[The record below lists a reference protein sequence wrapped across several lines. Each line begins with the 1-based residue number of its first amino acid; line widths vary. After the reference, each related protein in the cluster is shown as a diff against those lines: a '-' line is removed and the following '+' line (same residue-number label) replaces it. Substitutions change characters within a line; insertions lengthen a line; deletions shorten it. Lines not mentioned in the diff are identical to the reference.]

1 MQVSAPQTSPG
12 PGPSD
17 GALPDNQR
25 SVLGWFGHLTG
36 PERHTWF
43 ASCGGLALD
52 AMDTQAYAL
61 VIPSLIIAL
70 HLTTAQAGTFATAAL
85 VGSGIGG
92 WLFGRLAD
100 VFGRVRMLQVAIVV
114 CALATFSSAFATS
127 FWHLLIARSLQG
139 IGYGGEAAV
148 GAVLMSEVIRP
159 NLRGR
164 VTASV
169 QSGYAVGYAIAV
181 AFMAIVF
188 HLVPEALAWRVLF
201 ALGILPIFFLFY
213 IRRWVPESPLYERAK
228 TTPAAGQHA
237 SSFGDIFRPPLL
249 SRTFI
254 ATLLATAIFGAAYV
268 QITWL
273 PTYLRTGLHL
283 NVTTTAGYLFLNIL
297 GSFVGPL
304 ILGPLSDKIGRRWS
318 LILFLISQAFAVGI
332 YTLAPITHNVVFFL
346 GFLVGVLQGGLGS
359 SMLPAYAEIF
369 PTHARGHGQGFCLS
383 VGRGLGSLVPTAVG
397 VLAKTIPLGRAMGLC
412 AISSYIVAMV
422 ATSFFPETVGKNL
435 QDS

>member
-1 MQVSAPQTSPG
+1 MQDSAPQTSSG
-12 PGPSD
+12 PGPSEGD
-17 GALPDNQR
+17 PSDNQR
-25 SVLGWFGHLTG
+25 SVLGWFGRLTG
-36 PERHTWF
+36 AERHTWF

-61 VIPSLIIAL
+61 VIPSLIVAL

-100 VFGRVRMLQVAIVV
+100 VFGRVRMLQVAILV

-127 FWHLLIARSLQG
+127 FWHLLIARSIQG

-159 NLRGR
+159 ALRGR

-188 HLVPEALAWRVLF
+188 HLLPETLAWRVLF
-201 ALGILPIFFLFY
+201 ALGILPIFFLLY
-213 IRRWVPESPLYERAK
+213 IRRCVPESPLYQRVKAK
-228 TTPAAGQHA
+228 PAAGQHA

-249 SRTFI
+249 GRTVV

-318 LILFLISQAFAVGI
+318 LILFLVSQAIAVGV
-332 YTLAPITHNVVFFL
+332 YTLAPVTHNVVFFL

-412 AISSYIVAMV
+412 AIGSYVVAMI